1 MEIAEL
7 EESLRKGKLPG
18 TRQPKKAQVKIA
30 VRCNAAEEHEVSV
43 RMDLNLGVLF
53 QRTVLPVPTKNA

>member
-7 EESLRKGKLPG
+7 EESLRKDKLPG
-18 TRQPKKAQVKIA
+18 TRQPKKAQGKIA
-30 VRCNAAEEHEVSV
+30 VRRNAAEEHEVSV